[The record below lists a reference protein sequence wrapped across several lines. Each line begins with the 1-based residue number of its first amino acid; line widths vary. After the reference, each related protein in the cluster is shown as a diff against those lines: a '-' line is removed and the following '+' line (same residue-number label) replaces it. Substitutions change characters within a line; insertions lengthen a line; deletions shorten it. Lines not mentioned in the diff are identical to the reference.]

1 MNSIRQ
7 RADLGL
13 LAIRLVTGL
22 VFLMHGYQKVFTYGF
37 AGVGDAFGKMG
48 IPMPTVI
55 GPAIALLELLGGI
68 ALIIG
73 LGTRIVGLLFTIE
86 MAVAITMVH
95 MKNGFFMPMGF
106 EFALT
111 LLATSL
117 ALALSG
123 AGDMSVDARMS
134 RKNITP

>member
-1 MNSIRQ
+1 
-7 RADLGL
+7 
-13 LAIRLVTGL
+13 
-22 VFLMHGYQKVFTYGF
+22 
-37 AGVGDAFGKMG
+37 
-48 IPMPTVI
+48 
-55 GPAIALLELLGGI
+55 
-68 ALIIG
+68 
-73 LGTRIVGLLFTIE
+73 
-86 MAVAITMVH
+86 